1 MWRSVMSDLITQVKQ
16 IIEEKG
22 LTQTQVGKEIGYTG
36 GALSSFFKGTY
47 KGDNNKIE
55 TALKAW
61 LNNQSKKTEF
71 VSAPDFIETPTAVK
85 IFADFEFVKLFG
97 KMGVV
102 YGASGVGKT
111 QSAREFVKNNS
122 NVWLV
127 TARPSIC
134 TINEILYEM
143 ALELGISDAPK
154 RAGKLSRMLK
164 TKLTGTKGLMII
176 DEADHLPLKVL
187 EEIRILQEECNVGFM
202 LIGNDKVYTQMQGG
216 FNQQHQFARLWSRNA
231 KKQSVQG
238 NSKKDIETVAVA
250 WGLDTTDSK
259 LMQTLY
265 SIGQEAGSLRT
276 LTNYLQLAS
285 ITAKARN
292 EAITL
297 PLILSA
303 RKQMQGE

>member
-1 MWRSVMSDLITQVKQ
+1 MTLIEQVKQ

-22 LTQTQVGKEIGYTG
+22 YTQTQVAKECGFSG
-36 GALSSFFKGTY
+36 GALSAFLKGNY
-47 KGDNNKIE
+47 KGDNDKLE
-55 TALKAW
+55 TALNAW
-61 LNNQSKKTEF
+61 LNNQTKKAEF
-71 VSAPDFIETPTAVK
+71 VSAPDFIETPTAIK
-85 IFADFEFVKLFG
+85 IFADFEFVKMFG
-97 KMGVV
+97 KMGVI

-111 QSAREFVKNNS
+111 QSARYFAENNK
-122 NVWLV
+122 NVWLI

-176 DEADHLPLKVL
+176 DEADHLPYKVL
-187 EEIRILQEECNVGFM
+187 EEIRILQEDSNVGFM

-231 KKQSVQG
+231 KKQSVQQ
-238 NSKKDIETVAVA
+238 NSKKDIDAVAEA
-250 WGLDTTDSK
+250 WGLDTTDKK
-259 LMQTLY
+259 LMNTLY
-265 SIGQEAGSLRT
+265 SIGQGAGSLRA

-292 EAITL
+292 EPITL
-297 PLILSA
+297 PLILNA

>member
-1 MWRSVMSDLITQVKQ
+1 MTLVEQVKQ

-36 GALSSFFKGTY
+36 GALSAFFKGNY
-47 KGDNNKIE
+47 RGDNSKVE

-61 LNNQSKKTEF
+61 LNNQTKKAEF
-71 VSAPDFIETPTAVK
+71 VSAPNFIETPTATK
-85 IFADFEFVKLFG
+85 IFADFEFVKMFG
-97 KMGVV
+97 KMGVI

-111 QSAREFVKNNS
+111 QSARYFAENNK
-122 NVWLV
+122 NVWLI

-187 EEIRILQEECNVGFM
+187 EEIRILQEDSNVGFM

-238 NSKKDIETVAVA
+238 NSKKDIQAVA
-250 WGLDTTDSK
+250 EAWNLDTADKK
-259 LMQTLY
+259 LMNSLY
-265 SIGQEAGSLRT
+265 SIGQGAGSLRA

-292 EAITL
+292 EPISL
-297 PLILSA
+297 ELILSA